1 MDTEYVIDSIE
12 ISKIVKM
19 EHSKVLR
26 KIQGA
31 NDRKGFIQYLKSYG
45 YELQDY
51 LRLSH
56 YNSKQG
62 KVLICYDFTSKGWQ
76 VFINL
81 FTSDRGNLLSD
92 AYVKRFGIL
101 KN

>member
-1 MDTEYVIDSIE
+1 
-12 ISKIVKM
+12 M
-19 EHSKVLR
+19 EHSKILR

-45 YELQDY
+45 YELENY

-62 KVLICYDFTSKGWQ
+62 KMIICYEFTRQGWH

-81 FTSDRGNLLSD
+81 FTGDRGNILSD